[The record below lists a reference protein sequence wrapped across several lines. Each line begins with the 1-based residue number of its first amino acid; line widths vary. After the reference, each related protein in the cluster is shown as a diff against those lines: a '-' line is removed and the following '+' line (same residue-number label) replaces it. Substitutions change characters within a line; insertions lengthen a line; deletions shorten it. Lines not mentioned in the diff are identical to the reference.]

1 MTWTRH
7 MASVKLAV
15 LAGLARNGKWSE
27 KCVFSKKAWKEFP
40 DLAEEALK
48 EGQNVDEKVEGGSGL
63 VFEHIETGRTRNW
76 IDRNCPCS
84 T

>member
-27 KCVFSKKAWKEFP
+27 KCV
-40 DLAEEALK
+40 
-48 EGQNVDEKVEGGSGL
+48 EGGSGL

>member
-27 KCVFSKKAWKEFP
+27 KCESFRTLQKKRRKKANISTKR
-40 DLAEEALK
+40 
-48 EGQNVDEKVEGGSGL
+48 VEGGSGL
-63 VFEHIETGRTRNW
+63 VFEYIETGRTRNW